1 MTMLEQETLSL
12 SSQKTSGHFLK
23 RIYDWVLSWANTP
36 YGVPVLV
43 ILAFAEASFFP
54 IPPDVLLIALSLA
67 RPRHALRYALAATI
81 GSVCGGIL
89 GYGIGYGVWSIAA
102 DWFYTYVPGFT
113 PELFRRVGDLFTRY
127 DFWTVFAAGFTPI
140 PYKVFTISAGAFGI
154 NLPIFIVASLISR
167 ALRFYLIAAF
177 LRIYGERARIFIER
191 YFNLLTMLALLLVV
205 AVLVIWNFFPH
216 N

>member
-1 MTMLEQETLSL
+1 MRAENATPNIASNKESDP
-12 SSQKTSGHFLK
+12 FLK
-23 RIYDWVLSWANTP
+23 RIYAWVLSWADTP

-43 ILAFAEASFFP
+43 GLAFAEASFFP

-81 GSVCGGIL
+81 GSVCGGVL
-89 GYGIGYGVWSIAA
+89 GYAIGYGLWSVAA
-102 DWFYTYVPGFT
+102 DWFFAYVPGFT
-113 PELFRRVGDLFTRY
+113 PELFQQVGDLFARY

-154 NLPIFIVASLISR
+154 NLPVFILASLISR
-167 ALRFYLIAAF
+167 ALRFYLVGGL
-177 LRIYGERARIFIER
+177 LRIYGDRARTFIER
-191 YFNLLTMLALLLVV
+191 YFNLLTMLALLLVIV
-205 AVLVIWNFFPH
+205 VLVIWNFYPH